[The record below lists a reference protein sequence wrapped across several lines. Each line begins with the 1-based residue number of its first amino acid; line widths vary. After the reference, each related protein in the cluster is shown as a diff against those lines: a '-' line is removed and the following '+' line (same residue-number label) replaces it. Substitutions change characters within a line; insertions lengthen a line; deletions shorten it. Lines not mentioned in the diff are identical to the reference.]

1 MLFKLLQL
9 EKVPTRTV
17 TDEGILILESA
28 LHPLKVYGNFVKLDD
43 NVTSFKFVQFSKQ
56 LYPNSSTEFGISI
69 LFSNAQPK
77 KQSDSSFLRNLE

>member
-9 EKVPTRTV
+9 EKVPNRTV

-43 NVTSFKFVQFSKQ
+43 NVTSFKFVQEAYLLLVDYQ
-56 LYPNSSTEFGISI
+56 YYTL
-69 LFSNAQPK
+69 
-77 KQSDSSFLRNLE
+77 